1 MPGNLIIITLNVLN
15 TSKIKHLSV
24 NSPNKQI
31 LNVIFV
37 YHFTEY
43 SLNMNSKEIFGINL
57 RHFRKL
63 NNLTQEELS
72 EKLGVTA
79 IHLGR
84 IENGKSFV
92 TAELLDSLCL
102 IFNIS
107 PATFFYT
114 TQEFSGDDSLFA
126 KIDNIIDDELKHVG
140 IKLKER
146 IRK

>member
-1 MPGNLIIITLNVLN
+1 MPSNLIIITLNVLN

-43 SLNMNSKEIFGINL
+43 SLSMNSKEIFGINL

-126 KIDNIIDDELKHVG
+126 KIDNIIDEELKHMG
-140 IKLKER
+140 IKLKEK

>member
-1 MPGNLIIITLNVLN
+1 MPSNLIIITLNVLN

-72 EKLGVTA
+72 EKLEVTA

-114 TQEFSGDDSLFA
+114 TQEFSGDDSLFS
-126 KIDNIIDDELKHVG
+126 KIDTIIDEELKHMG